1 MIGSLKSHDLD
12 IDFLARLR
20 SQFVPLENSNPYS
33 CFPDKI
39 TARSLVLLI
48 ILVFNTNF
56 SKLAPVDRNIIH
68 LDLDAFFVAVE
79 CKKEPK
85 LKGKPLIVGGQ
96 SRRGVVAACSYEARH
111 FGVHS
116 AMPMYLALQL
126 CPDAKVISGDMEAYS
141 LNSHLVTEIIADK
154 APLFEKAS
162 VDEFYIDASGMDRF
176 FGAFKWAMELQKAII
191 KESGLPISL
200 GMSVNKLVSKV
211 VTAEFKPKAQKHIP
225 AGDEKDFL
233 GPLAVEKIPMIG
245 KQTSSFLYDMGV
257 RTVATLREMPIKFLI
272 SAFGKH
278 GTSLW
283 NKAHGI
289 DESPVVP
296 HSEQKSISTES
307 TFDQDTIDVKRLKSI
322 LIAMVEKVAYQLREQ
337 HKLVSCVTVKI
348 RYSNFDTETR
358 QIHIPYTSSDHV
370 LLRVVQ
376 ELFDKL
382 YNRRMLIRLV
392 GVRLSNLVQGN
403 QQISLFDDTEEDINL
418 YEAMDYIKH
427 KHGVE
432 KLIRATTLGVS
443 GRVRMEMNMFKGKVL
458 KL

>member
-1 MIGSLKSHDLD
+1 M
-12 IDFLARLR
+12 
-20 SQFVPLENSNPYS
+20 E
-33 CFPDKI
+33 
-39 TARSLVLLI
+39 
-48 ILVFNTNF
+48 
-56 SKLAPVDRNIIH
+56 RNIIH
-68 LDLDAFFVAVE
+68 FDLDAFFVAVE

-85 LKGKPLIVGGQ
+85 LRGKPLIVGGQ

-126 CPDAKVISGDMEAYS
+126 CPDATVISGDMEAYS

-162 VDEFYIDASGMDRF
+162 VDEFYIDASGMDKF
-176 FGAFKWAMELQKAII
+176 FGAFKWAVELQKTIV
-191 KESGLPISL
+191 KESQLPISL

-211 VTAEFKPKAQKHIP
+211 VTAEFKPKASKHIIP
-225 AGDEKDFL
+225 GDEKDFL

-257 RTVATLREMPIKFLI
+257 RTVATLREMPVKFLI

-289 DESPVVP
+289 DDSPVVP
-296 HSEQKSISTES
+296 YTEQKSISTES
-307 TFDQDTIDVKRLKSI
+307 TFEQDTIDVKRMKSI
-322 LIAMVEKVAYQLREQ
+322 LIAMVEKVAFQLREQ
-337 HKLVSCVTVKI
+337 KKLTSCVTVKI
-348 RYSNFDTETR
+348 RYSNFDTETK
-358 QIHIPYTSSDHV
+358 QIHIPYTSSDHI
-370 LLRVVQ
+370 LLRTVQ
-376 ELFDKL
+376 ELFEKL

-392 GVRLSNLVQGN
+392 GVRLSQLVQGSH
-403 QQISLFDDTEEDINL
+403 QISLFDDTEEDISL

-443 GRVRMEMNMFKGKVL
+443 SRVRMEMNMFKGKVL